1 MVGSEMVR
9 RYDLEANTRFFG
21 GGRMIK
27 GKFYTNDDE
36 FVFIYNEDDLANLVA
51 EKISY
56 EAAQLVRELADLADS
71 TKQRL
76 DSDLLAYET
85 QLESQRSAFMEIND
99 HVHRLLNLTHRAKI
113 EKSYKE
119 QMLVSLETIQKEVSN
134 QL

>member
-1 MVGSEMVR
+1 
-9 RYDLEANTRFFG
+9 
-21 GGRMIK
+21 MIK
-27 GKFYTNDDE
+27 DKFYTNDDE
-36 FVFIYNEDDLANLVA
+36 FVFICNGDDLANLVA

-76 DSDLLAYET
+76 DSDLLSYES

-113 EKSYKE
+113 AKSYKE
-119 QMLVSLETIQKEVSN
+119 QILTSLEIIKKEISN
-134 QL
+134 QI

>member
-1 MVGSEMVR
+1 
-9 RYDLEANTRFFG
+9 
-21 GGRMIK
+21 MIK

-36 FVFIYNEDDLANLVA
+36 FVFICNEDDLANLVA

-76 DSDLLAYET
+76 DSDLLSYES
-85 QLESQRSAFMEIND
+85 QLESQRSAFIEIND

-113 EKSYKE
+113 AKSYKE
-119 QMLVSLETIQKEVSN
+119 QILTSLEIIKKEISN
-134 QL
+134 QI

>member
-1 MVGSEMVR
+1 
-9 RYDLEANTRFFG
+9 
-21 GGRMIK
+21 MIK

-76 DSDLLAYET
+76 DSDLLSYES

-113 EKSYKE
+113 AKSYKE
-119 QMLVSLETIQKEVSN
+119 PMLVSLETIQKEVSN

>member
-1 MVGSEMVR
+1 
-9 RYDLEANTRFFG
+9 
-21 GGRMIK
+21 MIK

-76 DSDLLAYET
+76 DSDLLSYES

>member
-1 MVGSEMVR
+1 
-9 RYDLEANTRFFG
+9 
-21 GGRMIK
+21 MIK

-36 FVFIYNEDDLANLVA
+36 FVFICNEDDLANLVA

-85 QLESQRSAFMEIND
+85 QLESQRSTFMEIND

-113 EKSYKE
+113 VKSYKE
-119 QMLVSLETIQKEVSN
+119 QILTSLEIIKKEISN
-134 QL
+134 QI

>member
-1 MVGSEMVR
+1 
-9 RYDLEANTRFFG
+9 
-21 GGRMIK
+21 MIK
-27 GKFYTNDDE
+27 DKFYTNDDE
-36 FVFIYNEDDLANLVA
+36 FVFICNEDDLVNLVA

-113 EKSYKE
+113 AKSYKE
-119 QMLVSLETIQKEVSN
+119 QIVTSLEIIKKEISN
-134 QL
+134 QI

>member
-1 MVGSEMVR
+1 
-9 RYDLEANTRFFG
+9 
-21 GGRMIK
+21 MIK

-36 FVFIYNEDDLANLVA
+36 FVFICNGDDLANLVA

-76 DSDLLAYET
+76 DSDLLSYES

-113 EKSYKE
+113 AKSYKE
-119 QMLVSLETIQKEVSN
+119 QIVTSLEIIKKEISN
-134 QL
+134 QI